1 MVTVAGRTWE
11 LFYGLNGSM
20 KVYSFVTPSGPI
32 YNFKANMKD
41 FFNYLQ
47 NNKGFPASSQN
58 LISEYF
64 LCRKMD
70 DIWHVLT
77 IAQLTNLVLRLSLVD
92 QPSSPLTS
100 GRRTLTRWLVC
111 EMSSFTD
118 DLFQMRMHCA
128 TLTSCATRVYLH
140 AVVFLYISIIPALFQ
155 TCIGSV

>member
-64 LCRKMD
+64 LCCKMND
-70 DIWHVLT
+70 VWHVLT
-77 IAQLTNLVLRLSLVD
+77 ITQLTNLVPRPLRAD
-92 QPSSPLTS
+92 RPSSPSTS
-100 GRRTLTRWLVC
+100 GRPTPTRWLCVC
-111 EMSSFTD
+111 EMSSFTGGF
-118 DLFQMRMHCA
+118 FQLRVHRTTRTHC
-128 TLTSCATRVYLH
+128 TKTGISTRSSLPVYIN
-140 AVVFLYISIIPALFQ
+140 YSISILDLH
-155 TCIGSV
+155 